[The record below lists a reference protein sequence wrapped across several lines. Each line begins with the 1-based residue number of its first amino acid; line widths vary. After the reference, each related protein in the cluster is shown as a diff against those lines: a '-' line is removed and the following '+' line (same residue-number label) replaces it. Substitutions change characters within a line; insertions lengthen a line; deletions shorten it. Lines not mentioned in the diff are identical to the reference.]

1 MNSEHYKYW
10 KSVIDLKRCK
20 ICKKSHGQ
28 IYELSEEVEPEPP
41 IHEHCRC
48 IITVLEAIV
57 AGKATNDGLNGAD
70 LWLKEFGK
78 LPPYYI
84 SESDALSLGWQNWLG
99 NLSAVAPGKM
109 ITKGVYK
116 NRDGHLPS
124 VEGRVWYEADIN
136 YTQGFRGT
144 SRVLFSNDGLIF
156 VTYDHYHTF
165 SEIV

>member
-28 IYELSEEVEPEPP
+28 IYELSEEVEPAPP

-48 IITVLEAIV
+48 IISVLEAIA

-70 LWLKEFGK
+70 LWLKEFRK

-84 SESDALSLGWQNWLG
+84 TESDALSLGWQNWLD

-124 VEGRVWYEADIN
+124 AEGRVWYEADIN

-144 SRVLFSNDGLIF
+144 SRVLYSNDGLIF